1 MRANRTAQTLWTVL
15 DTMENTPGM
24 SRMSATVVQMHE
36 LEKPGRL
43 AIEASRSSWKATK
56 VLGSARAVATVT
68 IWMGDEALRTAQ

>member
-1 MRANRTAQTLWTVL
+1 
-15 DTMENTPGM
+15 
-24 SRMSATVVQMHE
+24 MHE